1 VGDLAWALRAGEISA
16 LEFGDM
22 VIKRT
27 GVLIAVRRSKTYQD
41 DHGQLV
47 SVAAA
52 NAPGS
57 ARSASS
63 TPRTQSA
70 EQARPGTC

>member
-47 SVAAA
+47 SVARGQRTRIG
-52 NAPGS
+52 PI
-57 ARSASS
+57 RVLDASD
-63 TPRTQSA
+63 PER
-70 EQARPGTC
+70 